1 MPSKKTLDLYAAVKK
16 QLKEEKYVN
25 DPGDRRGAR
34 RKFRF
39 RTRSAGLRAE
49 VGGWKNKEEGRQCV
63 VCSEREE
70 ESVEHVLL
78 RCTAYRSERQQ
89 LWKLMESEWGIS
101 EGWGWLDEGEKVKVL
116 LGQDMCLEGGRGDRQ
131 QYMKNYLRKVM
142 DKRRRW
148 MGLGTRTQ

>member
-1 MPSKKTLDLYAAVKK
+1 MQSKKTLDLYAAVKK

-34 RKFRF
+34 CKFRF
-39 RTRSAGLRAE
+39 RTRSPGLRAE
-49 VGGWKNKEEGRQCV
+49 VGGRKNKEEGRQCV

-70 ESVEHVLL
+70 ETVEHVLL
-78 RCTAYRSERQQ
+78 RCTAYRSKREQ

-116 LGQDMCLEGGRGDRQ
+116 LGQAMCLEGGERIDSS
-131 QYMKNYLRKVM
+131 MKNYLRKVM
-142 DKRRRW
+142 DKRRSGW
-148 MGLGTRTQ
+148 D

>member
-1 MPSKKTLDLYAAVKK
+1 MQSKKTLDLYAALKK

-25 DPGDRRGAR
+25 DPGDRRGVR
-34 RKFRF
+34 LKFRF

-49 VGGWKNKEEGRQCV
+49 VGGRKNKEEGRQCV

-78 RCTAYRSERQQ
+78 RCTAYRSKREQ
-89 LWKLMESEWGIS
+89 LWKPIESEWGIS

-116 LGQDMCLEGGRGDRQ
+116 LGQDMCLEGGER
-131 QYMKNYLRKVM
+131 MIAV
-142 DKRRRW
+142 
-148 MGLGTRTQ
+148 